1 MAFISRIKKEKNCIK
16 EFEELSKKYTCTDL
30 GLGYPNYLPP
40 KFVSKALSDVL
51 SANHVEDHQYT
62 SPNGLPRLTAA
73 LSKTYSKLINR
84 NLDQSSEI
92 LVTAGSTEALFCAIM
107 SVVSPEDEVIII
119 EPYFSYFL
127 TLVKLAGGI
136 PKTLQ
141 LKISNIENPT
151 SDDWKF
157 DEEELRGLINN
168 KTKAVIVNTPHNP
181 TGKVFSIEELT
192 VIAELCNEWDL
203 ICIADEVYE
212 RMVFKPKTH
221 IRITSLP
228 GMFERTITI
237 GAAEKCFSVTGW
249 QIGFAYGPPSLIKN
263 MQILHQYAV
272 FNASTPL
279 QVAFAKM
286 FEDEYSNMDEPD
298 SYFESLERDLREKR
312 DFIVDCLRKNN
323 FKPIGSDGGMYIM
336 ADITELASKTDL
348 SNEKGEF
355 MDQKFVKRLM
365 KHHSLQLFP
374 VTVFCTPENRK
385 YYEKYVRICFVKSKT
400 TLDEAKEKLNKFDE
414 MEKNY

>member
-1 MAFISRIKKEKNCIK
+1 MAFISRIENEKNCIK
-16 EFEELSKKYTCTDL
+16 EFEELSKNYSCTDL

-40 KFVSKALSDVL
+40 NFVTKALSDVL

-62 SPNGLPRLTAA
+62 SPNGLPRFTAA
-73 LSKTYSKLINR
+73 LSKTYSKLISR
-84 NLDQSSEI
+84 HLDQNSEI

-107 SVVSPEDEVIII
+107 SVVSPGDEVIII

-141 LKISNIENPT
+141 LKISNTENPT
-151 SDDWKF
+151 SENWEF
-157 DEEELRGLINN
+157 DEEELSGLISN
-168 KTKAVIVNTPHNP
+168 KTKAIIVNTPHNP

-192 VIAELCNEWDL
+192 AIAEFCNKWDL
-203 ICIADEVYE
+203 ICISDEVYE

-221 IRITSLP
+221 IRIASLP

-249 QIGFAYGPPSLIKN
+249 QIGFTYGPPTLIKN

-272 FNASTPL
+272 YNASTPL
-279 QVAFAKM
+279 QVAFAKL
-286 FEDEYSNMDEPD
+286 FEKEYSKTNQPD
-298 SYFESLERDLREKR
+298 SYFESLEKDLREKR
-312 DFIVDCLRKNN
+312 DFIVDCLRKNH
-323 FKPIGSDGGMYIM
+323 FKPIVADGGMYVM
-336 ADITELASKTDL
+336 ADISDQASKTDL
-348 SNEKGEF
+348 GNEEGEF
-355 MDQKFVKRLM
+355 VDQKFVKRLM

-385 YYEKYVRICFVKSKT
+385 YYENYVRICFVKSKT
-400 TLDEAKEKLNKFDE
+400 TLDDAKEKLNKFE
-414 MEKNY
+414 ELEKNS